1 MTESGKFILTLAAT
15 LVGSGIGTAIIGS
28 LFKRRFDHQ
37 LETYKSFLVRNSQIH
52 ERQVD
57 ALLVIHSK
65 LERALF
71 YLQRVASAARFTGE
85 ATDNELLERMG
96 RELAAASEEYSQKKL
111 LLSPSLSKSLDDFFG
126 EVVFA
131 NIDLGAALN
140 PALPDGEPRAASWDK
155 VRKVAYTRLPS
166 ILQSIAIEARAIIH
180 SATSAM

>member
-1 MTESGKFILTLAAT
+1 MTETVKFIVTLAAT
-15 LVGSGIGTAIIGS
+15 LMGSGVGTAIVGS
-28 LFKRRFDHQ
+28 YFKRSFDHQ
-37 LETYKSFLVRNSQIH
+37 LETHKSLLLRNSKIH

-65 LERALF
+65 LDHALF
-71 YLQRVASAARFTGE
+71 YLQRVASPARFTGE
-85 ATDNELLERMG
+85 ATDNELLGRMG

-126 EVVFA
+126 EVVSA

-140 PALPDGEPRAASWDK
+140 PAFPDGEPRAASWDK

-180 SATSAM
+180 SATSDM